1 MALTE
6 SPCNAY
12 ADPASIS
19 GASGGTALG
28 SALRKGDELQALS
41 RFIGALHEVRRDHD
55 GPELLNWAAGRL
67 SRIVGFDAA
76 WCGWADMVP
85 PVVDIIGTTT
95 LNLPGDYV
103 AFWNDIK
110 HDDLLAG
117 DVKAMSDAGRQW
129 AQYDRDGTRQ
139 TEGMMALSD
148 RYGLRK
154 LSVVTRPVNALRPQ
168 LFISAYRGDGSA
180 QALNRRELTFLA
192 CALDHM
198 QAVLDQS
205 EDPDGAALR
214 LLVDRR
220 GRPVAGSS
228 AALEL
233 WMGSRAAPQAG
244 HRAEGFAQVLHR
256 RGLRAVH
263 SPTPVAGGHVL
274 TELRL
279 LPERSS
285 DRLTAREREIA
296 DLIAEGQTHKEIA
309 RALGLAPA
317 PIRNQT
323 ARIYAKVG
331 VSSRAALTREMLA
344 PN

>member
-1 MALTE
+1 MALTGN
-6 SPCNAY
+6 PGPAY
-12 ADPASIS
+12 ADLASTA
-19 GASGGTALG
+19 GASGGPALH
-28 SALRKGDELQALS
+28 KGEELQALS

-55 GPELLNWAAGRL
+55 GPHLLDWAAGAL

-85 PVVDIIGTTT
+85 PMVDIIGTTT
-95 LNLPGDYV
+95 LNLPDDYV
-103 AFWNDIK
+103 AFWNDMK
-110 HDDLLAG
+110 HDDMLAG
-117 DVKAMSDAGRQW
+117 DVKEMSDTGRQW
-129 AQYDRDGTRQ
+129 AQYDRDGRRQ
-139 TEGMMALSD
+139 TDGMMALSD

-154 LSVVTRPVNALRPQ
+154 LSVVTRPVNPLRPQ
-168 LFISAYRGDGSA
+168 LFISAYRGGGAS
-180 QALNRRELTFLA
+180 QALNRCELTFLA

-198 QAVLDQS
+198 QSVLDQS

-214 LLVDRR
+214 LLVDSR

-244 HRAEGFAQVLHR
+244 RRAESFAQALRR

-263 SPTPVAGGHVL
+263 NPTAVAGGHVL

-309 RALGLAPA
+309 RALGLAPST
-317 PIRNQT
+317 IRNQT

-331 VSSRAALTREMLA
+331 VSSRAALTRVLVA
-344 PN
+344 PPG

>member
-1 MALTE
+1 VALTAGRHA
-6 SPCNAY
+6 AY
-12 ADPASIS
+12 ADAASTLTI
-19 GASGGTALG
+19 GATGGP
-28 SALRKGDELQALS
+28 ALRDGDELQALS
-41 RFIGALHEVRRDHD
+41 RFIGALHEVRRDRD
-55 GPELLNWAAGRL
+55 GPELLEWAAGQL

-76 WCGWADMVP
+76 WCGWADMMP
-85 PVVDIIGTTT
+85 PVVDIIGTTL
-95 LNLPGDYV
+95 LNLPADYI

-110 HDDLLAG
+110 HDDVLAC
-117 DVKAMSDAGRQW
+117 DVKAMSDSGRQW
-129 AQYDRDGTRQ
+129 AQYDRTGPRQ
-139 TEGMMALSD
+139 TQGMIALAD

-168 LFISAYRGDGSA
+168 LFISAYRGGLGDRP
-180 QALNRRELTFLA
+180 LNRREMTFLA

-198 QAVLDQS
+198 QAVLDQG
-205 EDPDGAALR
+205 EQADGAALR

-220 GRPVAGSS
+220 GRPVAGSA

-233 WMGSRAAPQAG
+233 WTGCRVDPQTG
-244 HRAEGFAQVLHR
+244 QRTDSFAHALNR
-256 RGLRAVH
+256 RGLRAVT

-279 LPERSS
+279 VPERALDGLSP
-285 DRLTAREREIA
+285 REREIA

-317 PIRNQT
+317 TVRNQT

-331 VSSRAALTREMLA
+331 VSSRAALTRALFVD
-344 PN
+344 

>member
-1 MALTE
+1 MRE
-6 SPCNAY
+6 
-12 ADPASIS
+12 
-19 GASGGTALG
+19 GE
-28 SALRKGDELQALS
+28 ELQALS
-41 RFIGALHEVRRDHD
+41 RFIGMLHEVRRERD
-55 GPELLNWAAGRL
+55 GPELLDWAAGSL

-76 WCGWADMVP
+76 WCGWADMMP

-95 LNLPGDYV
+95 LNLPDDYV

-110 HDDLLAG
+110 HDDVLAG
-117 DVKAMSDAGRQW
+117 DVKAMSESGRQW
-129 AQYDRDGTRQ
+129 AQYDRDGARQ
-139 TEGMMALSD
+139 TDGMIALSD

-154 LSVVTRPVNALRPQ
+154 LSVVTRPVNPLRPQ
-168 LFISAYRGDGSA
+168 LFISAYRGGGSA
-180 QALNRRELTFLA
+180 SPLTGRELVFLA

-198 QAVLDQS
+198 QAVLDQG
-205 EDPDGAALR
+205 EQADGAALR

-220 GRPVAGSS
+220 GRPVAGSA
-228 AALEL
+228 AALEM
-233 WMGSRAAPQAG
+233 WMNHRREQSSDSFLQALRA
-244 HRAEGFAQVLHR
+244 
-256 RGLRAVH
+256 RGLRAVT

-296 DLIAEGQTHKEIA
+296 DLIAEGQTHKQIA

-317 PIRNQT
+317 TIRNQT

-331 VSSRAALTREMLA
+331 VSSRAALTRALFA
-344 PN
+344 D